1 MAKATA
7 KTSVHKS
14 ASFIYFWLGLLTG
27 ALIII
32 MTIILQSA
40 MTDGQAS
47 IFSGSRGR
55 NITNPQTTNTI
66 TNPQTKTGITNP
78 QTMNGITNPQTTNA
92 ITNPQTKTGITN
104 PQTMNGITNPQTM
117 GQ

>member
-1 MAKATA
+1 MAKASTGSA
-7 KTSVHKS
+7 TFKN

-32 MTIILQSA
+32 MTLIMQSA
-40 MTDGQAS
+40 LSDGQAS
-47 IFSGSRGR
+47 IFSGYKVR
-55 NITNPQTTNTI
+55 
-66 TNPQTKTGITNP
+66 GITNP
-78 QTMNGITNPQTTNA
+78 QTMNGITNPQTRTS
-92 ITNPQTKTGITN
+92 ITNPQTMNGITN

>member
-1 MAKATA
+1 MAKAATGSA
-7 KTSVHKS
+7 TYKN

-40 MTDGQAS
+40 VNNGQAS
-47 IFSGSRGR
+47 IFSGYSVRG
-55 NITNPQTTNTI
+55 ITNPQTVNGITNPQTRNGI

-78 QTMNGITNPQTTNA
+78 QTL
-92 ITNPQTKTGITN
+92 
-104 PQTMNGITNPQTM
+104 NGITNPQTM

>member
-27 ALIII
+27 ALVII
-32 MTIILQSA
+32 MTLMMQSA
-40 MTDGQAS
+40 LSDGQAS
-47 IFSGSRGR
+47 IFSGYKVR
-55 NITNPQTTNTI
+55 
-66 TNPQTKTGITNP
+66 GITNP
-78 QTMNGITNPQTTNA
+78 QTMNGITNPQTRTG
-92 ITNPQTKTGITN
+92 ITNPQTMNGITN

>member
-7 KTSVHKS
+7 GTSAYKS

-55 NITNPQTTNTI
+55 NIANPQAASAPLDPQDVKTITNPQTKTEITNPQTTNSI

-78 QTMNGITNPQTTNA
+78 QTKNGITNPQTKTN
-92 ITNPQTKTGITN
+92 
-104 PQTMNGITNPQTM
+104 
-117 GQ
+117 

>member
-1 MAKATA
+1 MAKAIVGSSA
-7 KTSVHKS
+7 YKN

-40 MTDGQAS
+40 INDGQAS

-55 NITNPQTTNTI
+55 NIANPQVMNA
-66 TNPQTKTGITNP
+66 NGITNP
-78 QTMNGITNPQTTNA
+78 QTMNGITNPQTRA
-92 ITNPQTKTGITN
+92 GITNPQTKSGITN